1 MSGTGGFQ
9 TQATPQPSMA
19 VAGDFCSQNQYFTY
33 DAGPGGLVSG
43 GPSGVAV
50 GRFAWTY
57 PPVDPDGTPTVA
69 QNFGAGPVAGF
80 VHREM
85 QATIVLFLGIA
96 TQVIVPGQAI
106 TLMSGGDFWVVNDG
120 TTQAL
125 PQGQGQAAMKAYA
138 NLSTGKVSFAA
149 TGAPTNAATSSASSI
164 QAVSTTLTGSINGDV
179 LTVTVAPGTPLVPGA
194 ILTGTAGT
202 IPTNT
207 QVISQLSGTTGGVG
221 TYLVS
226 NPEVTYPT
234 AGVVPTTNTI
244 TASWG
249 VLTVGGSLTGMF
261 GVGGLLSGSGVAAN
275 TYITALGTGAG
286 GAGTYIVNNGSGV
299 GSGAINLVGNVET
312 KWICMSSGL
321 PGELVKIS
329 SHPLG

>member
-1 MSGTGGFQ
+1 MTGPFQ
-9 TQATPQPSMA
+9 QQAYPQPSAA
-19 VAGDFCSQNQYFTY
+19 VAGDFCSQNPYFTY

-43 GPSGVAV
+43 SPNGVAI

-57 PPVDPDGTPTVA
+57 PPADPDGTPTIV
-69 QNFGAGPVAGF
+69 QNTGQGPVAGF
-80 VHREM
+80 VHRAQQALISIYLADASQFIAQGYEM
-85 QATIVLFLGIA
+85 G
-96 TQVIVPGQAI
+96 
-106 TLMSGGDFWVVNDG
+106 LMTGGDFWVVNDG

-125 PQGQGQAAMKAYA
+125 PQGQGQASMKAYA
-138 NLSTGKVSFAA
+138 NLSNGKVSFAA

-164 QAVSTTLTGSINGDV
+164 QAITTTFTGSITGDV
-179 LTVTVAPGTPLVPGA
+179 LTVTVAPGTALVPGA

-202 IPTNT
+202 IPANT
-207 QVISQLSGTTGGVG
+207 QIVSQLSGTVGGVG
-221 TYLVS
+221 TYLLS

-234 AGVVPTTNTI
+234 AGTVPTTATI

-249 VLTVGGSLTGMF
+249 VLTVGGSLTGTF
-261 GVGGLLSGSGVAAN
+261 GVNGLLSGTGVAAN
-275 TYITALGTGAG
+275 TFITALGTGSG

-299 GSGAINLVGNVET
+299 GSGAINQVGNVET
-312 KWICMSSGL
+312 KWVCMSSGL